1 MLNPFR
7 REQDAFRVLLAFLA
21 GALVVIA
28 VTLASEPVYGV
39 VVGVGLLGFGAGKLW
54 SDYRHWRAAGAA
66 EPPREAGEGS
76 PS

>member
-54 SDYRHWRAAGAA
+54 SDYRHWRAEGAA
-66 EPPREAGEGS
+66 PEPRETG
-76 PS
+76 